1 MNALPTPQRR
11 SLARATASLSSFAL
25 AAILLGGCAAAPDAA
40 PDADG
45 DVPDFLPCAVSDLT
59 GFDDNDFNELTFT
72 GVQGAAEEIGVEA
85 IGAES
90 ASEDQYTGNI
100 GTLVE
105 EGCDLIVT
113 VGFAL
118 ANATRDSALVNT
130 GVNFALIDSAVT
142 NDDFSPL
149 ELANVKP
156 VLFDTAQAAALAG
169 YVAAGASTTGVV
181 GTYGGMPFP
190 SVTVFMDGFQ
200 VGVEHYND
208 VHGTDVKL
216 LGWDRTAQDGLFVGS
231 FDDQLQA
238 KNITLGLL
246 DQGADVIMPVAG
258 TLFIASI
265 EGVIERGVNAAIVGV
280 NSDVVVTSPDY
291 SEYVLTSVMKNLTTA
306 AREVTLAAF
315 NGEYSSDP
323 YVGTLEN
330 GGVDIAPFHEWESKL
345 DPALIAEVQALKEAI
360 IAGEFIVESPSSP

>member
-1 MNALPTPQRR
+1 MFRRTPLRR
-11 SLARATASLSSFAL
+11 TPFAL
-25 AAILLGGCAAAPDAA
+25 IGGTALIALALSACAAAPEPGSTDEAEA
-40 PDADG
+40 
-45 DVPDFLPCAVSDLT
+45 PDFLPCAVSDLT

-72 GVQGAAEEIGVEA
+72 GVEEAAAEIGVEA
-85 IGAES
+85 RGAES
-90 ASEDQYTGNI
+90 SSEDQYSGNI
-100 GTLVE
+100 GTLVD

-118 ANATRDSALVNT
+118 ANATRDSALINED
-130 GVNFALIDSAVT
+130 VNFALIDSTVT

-149 ELANVKP
+149 VLDNVKP

-200 VGVEHYND
+200 IGIEHYNE
-208 VHGTDVKL
+208 VHGTDVQL
-216 LGWDRTAQDGLFVGS
+216 LGWDRAAQNGLFVGS

-265 EGVIERGVNAAIVGV
+265 DAVDEQGTNAAIIGV
-280 NSDVVVTSPDY
+280 NSDAVVTAPEY
-291 SEYVLTSVMKNLTTA
+291 SAYMLTSVMKNLTTA
-306 AREVTLAAF
+306 TREVTLAAF
-315 NGEYSSDP
+315 DGGFSSDP
-323 YVGTLEN
+323 YVGTLGN
-330 GGVDIAPFHEWESKL
+330 GGVGIAPFHDWESKL
-345 DPALIAEVQALKEAI
+345 DPALIAEVEALQQAI
-360 IAGEFIVESPSSP
+360 IAGEFVVESPSSP